1 MPDHSFATPE
11 EVQYIGQTPDE
22 IGQQLDALA
31 LREAE
36 ATRIALECRV
46 KRAKLQRQLQ
56 EQFGLKGKQYVE
68 FVSQHGGASRT
79 DAYDMLLLAEATDD
93 VLAPPYA
100 ANDPYYQFPHWR
112 TVWREIKTR
121 HKETE
126 NRHWITPPE
135 TEAIIREEIGPYHDP
150 FPYPSPDC
158 YDALEVDWLDPSYV
172 NASFI
177 AAHEKKG
184 RGLTAVAYHAI
195 AQVRKNGI
203 TVAMVVPVNRIVTQL
218 LEEGATVRSLG
229 RVPWRHVESG
239 KPMPGPHSCILFV
252 LRPFAPRAANDNLPK
267 AKEDTND

>member
-93 VLAPPYA
+93 VLAPPDA

-112 TVWREIKTR
+112 TVWRESKPATRRPKTDIGSR
-121 HKETE
+121 RQKPKRSFARRSALTTIHFL
-126 NRHWITPPE
+126 
-135 TEAIIREEIGPYHDP
+135 IR
-150 FPYPSPDC
+150 
-158 YDALEVDWLDPSYV
+158 LL
-172 NASFI
+172 I
-177 AAHEKKG
+177 ATT
-184 RGLTAVAYHAI
+184 R
-195 AQVRKNGI
+195 
-203 TVAMVVPVNRIVTQL
+203 
-218 LEEGATVRSLG
+218 
-229 RVPWRHVESG
+229 WR
-239 KPMPGPHSCILFV
+239 
-252 LRPFAPRAANDNLPK
+252 
-267 AKEDTND
+267 